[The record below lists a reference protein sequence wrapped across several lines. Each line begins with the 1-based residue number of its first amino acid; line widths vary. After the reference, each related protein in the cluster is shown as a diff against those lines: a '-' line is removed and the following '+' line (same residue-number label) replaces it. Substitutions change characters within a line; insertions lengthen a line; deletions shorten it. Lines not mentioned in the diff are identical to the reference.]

1 MLNANERAVLN
12 DWVRAVAPR
21 AIAYA
26 RSLLGRSSADPE
38 DVVQEAFLRVLRH
51 ARDYD
56 LPNDGVKI
64 LFRTVSN
71 LCINASV
78 RARNMAS
85 LETGGPEDGPMAVA
99 DESLPLPEEIVA
111 GRELEARLNRAMAG
125 LPELQRAALEL
136 RALGQGKQAIAEI
149 LEITESHAGV
159 LVHRAR
165 QTLAGLLASDLKEQ
179 E

>member
-1 MLNANERAVLN
+1 MLNAAERATLD
-12 DWVRAVAPR
+12 DWIRSVAPR
-21 AIAYA
+21 AVAYA
-26 RSLLGRSSADPE
+26 RSLLGRSTADPE

-71 LCINASV
+71 LCINTTV

-85 LETGGPEDGPMAVA
+85 LETGGPDEGPMPVA
-99 DESLPLPEEIVA
+99 DQSLPLPEEIVA
-111 GRELEARLNRAMAG
+111 GKELEARLNRAMG
-125 LPELQRAALEL
+125 MLPELQRAALEL
-136 RALGQGKQAIAEI
+136 SALGQGKKAIAEI
-149 LEITESHAGV
+149 LEVTESHAGV

-165 QTLAGLLASDLKEQ
+165 QTLAGMIMPEGKPPE
-179 E
+179 